1 LRWRKPGAGSRG
13 YGAGNREEMAMATL
27 GKPCDTHLRVHPK
40 SIVNAASL
48 AIPPDNTPGHRFYY
62 DRQGGALFFVPDGWC
77 FIVTDITVAAAPMQ
91 PPMPDP
97 DRYILATVC
106 FTNGGERHFN
116 ASVLHDV
123 TAHYQLGGAFVI
135 PGGHTPEF
143 RNTTFSTS
151 HAEARLLGY
160 FLKGDALL
168 PGESFFA

>member
-1 LRWRKPGAGSRG
+1 
-13 YGAGNREEMAMATL
+13 MATL
-27 GKPCDTHLRVHPK
+27 GKPCDCTHLRVHQK
-40 SIVNAASL
+40 AIVNVASL
-48 AIPPDNTPGHRFYY
+48 AIPPDNTSGHRFYY
-62 DRQGGALFFVPDGWC
+62 DRQGGAPFSVPQGWC

-97 DRYILATVC
+97 DRYILATVSL
-106 FTNGGERHFN
+106 TNGGERCFN

-123 TAHYQLGGAFVI
+123 TAHYQLGGALVI

-143 RNTTFSTS
+143 RNTMFSTS

-160 FLKGDALL
+160 FLKGEALQ